1 LDFVGSRVARR
12 CVPLNIGR
20 LVNRPLSQAMRVIA
34 GSLEAWTGMW
44 AAEPARRDG
53 TVATNPGAVE
63 PAHGDR
69 LANIPQG
76 E

>member
-1 LDFVGSRVARR
+1 LDFVCIRVARL
-12 CVPLNIGR
+12 CVPLKIGR
-20 LVNRPLSQAMRVIA
+20 LVNRPLSRAVLVIA

-44 AAEPARRDG
+44 AAEPARRDE
-53 TVATNPGAVE
+53 AAAIE
-63 PAHGDR
+63 PADGDR

>member
-1 LDFVGSRVARR
+1 
-12 CVPLNIGR
+12 
-20 LVNRPLSQAMRVIA
+20 MRAIA

-44 AAEPARRDG
+44 AAEPAKRDG
-53 TVATNPGAVE
+53 TTATDSAQGN
-63 PAHGDR
+63 R